1 MDQMFSVALWGPL
14 LELTIFVVAMAIIIG
29 SAIGVWKDNKS
40 E

>member
-1 MDQMFSVALWGPL
+1 MDQMFNVALWGPL
-14 LELTIFVVAMAIIIG
+14 LGLTIVLVVMVIIG